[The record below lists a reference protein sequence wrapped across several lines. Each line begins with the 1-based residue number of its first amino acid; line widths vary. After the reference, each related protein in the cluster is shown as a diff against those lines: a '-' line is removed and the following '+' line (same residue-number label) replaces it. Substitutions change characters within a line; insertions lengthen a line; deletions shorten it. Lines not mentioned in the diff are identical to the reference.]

1 MKLNEIIHLDEFPIH
16 DPLFIKQCKQQL
28 DEKGAL
34 VLADFLS
41 DTAIQKIVQEGLDN
55 QHLAFYS
62 SKQHNV
68 YLRPADADHPD
79 DHPRN
84 RQITSSKGCITDDQI
99 PQDSPLKTLYDAPSF
114 RTFLAAIFNEDK
126 LYNYADDLSSIN
138 LHYAKQGQELGWHFD
153 ESSFAITLLIQAPE
167 AGGSFEYIENMRDA
181 DAGEMN
187 YEGVEKVL
195 NNELEVN
202 TLAAQAG
209 TLTLF
214 RGRNAIHRVTPTEGD
229 TTRILTVLAYNSKPN
244 VALSESARMTFY
256 GRI

>member
-1 MKLNEIIHLDEFPIH
+1 MQLSDIVHLDSFPIE
-16 DPLFIKQCKQQL
+16 DPSFIKQCKQQL
-28 DEKGAL
+28 DDNGAL
-34 VLADFLS
+34 VLSDFLS
-41 DTAIQKIVQEGLDN
+41 EAAIQQIVKEGLEN

-68 YLRPADADHPD
+68 YLKPADPAYSD
-79 DHPRN
+79 DHSRN

-99 PQDSPLKTLYDAPSF
+99 PQGSPLKTLYDAAPF
-114 RTFLAAIFNEDK
+114 RSFLAAIFNEEK
-126 LYNYADDLSSIN
+126 LYNYADNLSSVN
-138 LHYAKQGQELGWHFD
+138 LHYAKEGQELGWHFD
-153 ESSFAITLLIQAPE
+153 ESSFAITILIQSPE
-167 AGGSFEYIENMRDA
+167 AGGTFEYIENMRDA
-181 DAGEMN
+181 DQGEMN

-195 NNELEVN
+195 NNELAVK

>member
-1 MKLNEIIHLDEFPIH
+1 MQLDEIVLLGKFPIQ
-16 DPLFIKQCKQQL
+16 DPLFIKQCTQQL
-28 DEKGAL
+28 DDNGAL
-34 VLADFLS
+34 VLAGFLS
-41 DTAIQKIVQEGLDN
+41 HIAIEKIVQEALDN

-68 YLRPADADHPD
+68 YLRAADTDYPD
-79 DHPRN
+79 QHPRN

-99 PQDSPLKTLYDAPSF
+99 PQGSPLKTLYDAPSF
-114 RTFLAAIFNEDK
+114 RAFLAATFNEDK
-126 LYNYADDLSSIN
+126 LYNYADNLSSIN
-138 LHYAKQGQELGWHFD
+138 LHYAKEGQELGWHFD
-153 ESSFAITLLIQAPE
+153 ESSFAVTLLIQAPE

-187 YEGVEKVL
+187 YEGVQKVL
-195 NNELEVN
+195 NNKLKVK

-214 RGRNAIHRVTPTEGD
+214 RGRNAIHRVTPTEGG
-229 TTRILTVLAYNSKPN
+229 TTRVLTVLAYNSKPG